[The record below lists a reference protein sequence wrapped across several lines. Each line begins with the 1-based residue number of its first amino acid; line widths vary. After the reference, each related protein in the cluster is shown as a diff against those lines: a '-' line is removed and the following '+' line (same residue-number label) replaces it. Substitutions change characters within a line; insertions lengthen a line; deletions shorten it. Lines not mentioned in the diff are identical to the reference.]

1 MNLLKLQD
9 QLKGM
14 PDAYLTQLVQQ
25 PDGQIPQFLVL
36 GELQRRKDMRDAA
49 QQAPQSTVAED
60 VVQEGLGALQPQQAP
75 VEEEPEQID
84 QGIAAI
90 PTQMEEAPAM
100 AGGGIIAFDKGGMAG
115 LPLSVTDPQNI
126 RGRAIEGYK
135 QALPAVIR
143 KLRSG
148 APLSETDRNV
158 LQVLQDAGELD
169 TGMFGATIP
178 ASAIPAPTAAPRTT
192 ATATPSALPGFS
204 EFVQQNENPL
214 YAAMQ
219 DQGMPA
225 AAPAPRSSLTPAAPK
240 GSAVQGLGLGS
251 LKWTDL
257 AFPEAEYAKLERP
270 TPSAEEETARFKAA
284 MGEDEGIASL
294 KEKLAKMEARAQG
307 EEERA
312 PWMALVRAGLATAA
326 GTSPFA
332 LSNIGA
338 GGLEGLKDYQ
348 ATRDRLERN
357 EEKRFDIQSRM
368 SQAQR
373 AEQVAA
379 VKFGED
385 SAQAKQARAD
395 QVQLAKLNKQL
406 DIQSTNLKG
415 KLDVQKANIDNLL
428 EGRKLDVQQEYYRGM
443 LNKPPAEVQ
452 LMEYLSDPRNVKAR
466 ELYGTRR
473 GGTLEDDYIK
483 AYSSYYKQT
492 TEMGEKPVPYET
504 FKAQFTGG
512 AGAPATLPPGVTV
525 KRN

>member
-14 PDAYLTQLVQQ
+14 PDAYLTKMVQQ
-25 PDGQIPQFLVL
+25 PDGNIPQFLVL
-36 GELQRRKDMRDAA
+36 GELQRRKDMREGAA
-49 QQAPQSTVAED
+49 QAPESSVAED
-60 VVQEGLGALQPQQAP
+60 MAQEGLGALQPQVAP
-75 VEEEPEQID
+75 EEAPMDEPEQID

-90 PTQMEEAPAM
+90 PTDMEEAPAM
-100 AGGGIIAFDKGGMAG
+100 AGGGIIAFDKGGDVPSMLMTGQEESKKSLWEQLKAK
-115 LPLSVTDPQNI
+115 
-126 RGRAIEGYK
+126 YK
-135 QALPAVIR
+135 
-143 KLRSG
+143 
-148 APLSETDRNV
+148 
-158 LQVLQDAGELD
+158 AGEISKTVLD
-169 TGMFGATIP
+169 NFIKANRSLMDIATYKP
-178 ASAIPAPTAAPRTT
+178 FAGGYVPTAADKAAPVPVAPTT
-192 ATATPSALPGFS
+192 ATPATPSALPGFD
-204 EFVQQNENPL
+204 EF
-214 YAAMQ
+214 MQ
-219 DQGMPA
+219 TQSATPA
-225 AAPAPRSSLTPAAPK
+225 APRSSLTPAAPK
-240 GSAVQGLGLGS
+240 GSTVQGLGLGS

-284 MGEDEGIASL
+284 VGEDEGLASL
-294 KEKLAKMEARAQG
+294 KDKLAKMEERAKG

-332 LSNIGA
+332 ITNIGA

-348 ATRDRLERN
+348 ASRDRLERN

-368 SQAQR
+368 AQAQR
-373 AEQVAA
+373 AEQLAA

-406 DIQSTNLKG
+406 EIQSANIKG

-428 EGRKLDVQQEYYRGM
+428 EGRKLDIQQEYYRR
-443 LNKPPAEVQ
+443 PPAEVQ
-452 LMEYLSDPRNVKAR
+452 LMQYLSDPKNVKAR
-466 ELYGTRR
+466 ELYGARR

-483 AYSSYYKQT
+483 AYSAYYKQT
-492 TEMGEKPVPYET
+492 TEMGEKPLPYET

-512 AGAPATLPPGVTV
+512 AGAPVTLPPGVTV

>member
-14 PDAYLTQLVQQ
+14 PDAYLTQMVQQ

-75 VEEEPEQID
+75 VEEESEQID

-100 AGGGIIAFDKGGMAG
+100 AGGGIIAFDKGGDVPSMLMTGQEESKKSLWEQLKAK
-115 LPLSVTDPQNI
+115 
-126 RGRAIEGYK
+126 YK
-135 QALPAVIR
+135 
-143 KLRSG
+143 
-148 APLSETDRNV
+148 
-158 LQVLQDAGELD
+158 AGEISKAVLD
-169 TGMFGATIP
+169 NFINANRALIDIATYKP
-178 ASAIPAPTAAPRTT
+178 FAGGYVPTAADKAAPIPVAPTT
-192 ATATPSALPGFS
+192 SPAPATSALPGFD
-204 EFVQQNENPL
+204 EFVQTQS
-214 YAAMQ
+214 
-219 DQGMPA
+219 
-225 AAPAPRSSLTPAAPK
+225 AAPVSVAPRSSLTPAAPK

-294 KEKLAKMEARAQG
+294 KEKLAKMEERAKG

-332 LSNIGA
+332 LTNIGA

-368 SQAQR
+368 SQAER
-373 AEQVAA
+373 AEKLAA

-452 LMEYLSDPRNVKAR
+452 LMEWLSDPKNRAIYQATVGATKTGAMTEKDILDSYDKAGG
-466 ELYGTRR
+466 YIGT
-473 GGTLEDDYIK
+473 GMSIQQ
-483 AYSSYYKQT
+483 YKQQLLGTGT
-492 TEMGEKPVPYET
+492 TDYTSKYGLTPRSK
-504 FKAQFTGG
+504 
-512 AGAPATLPPGVTV
+512 
-525 KRN
+525 

>member
-14 PDAYLTQLVQQ
+14 PDAYLTKMVQQ
-25 PDGQIPQFLVL
+25 PDGNIPQFLVL
-36 GELQRRKDMRDAA
+36 GELQRRKDMREGAA
-49 QQAPQSTVAED
+49 QAPESSVAED
-60 VVQEGLGALQPQQAP
+60 MVQEGLGALQPQAAP
-75 VEEEPEQID
+75 EEAPMEGPEQID

-90 PTQMEEAPAM
+90 PTQMQEAPAM
-100 AGGGIIAFDKGGMAG
+100 AGGGIVAFADGGMSS

-135 QALPAVIR
+135 QALPAVVR

-148 APLSETDRNV
+148 APLTETDKTV

-169 TGMFGATIP
+169 TGMFGATVP
-178 ASAIPAPTAAPRTT
+178 ASSVPAATAVPKTTAA
-192 ATATPSALPGFS
+192 PSALPGFS
-204 EFVQQNENPL
+204 EFMQQNKNPL
-214 YAAMQ
+214 YEAMQ
-219 DQGMPA
+219 EQGPSIPA
-225 AAPAPRSSLTPAAPK
+225 APKSSLTPAAPK
-240 GSAVQGLGLGS
+240 ASGIQGLGP
-251 LKWTDL
+251 LKWTDM

-270 TPSAEEETARFKAA
+270 VPSAEEETARFKAA
-284 MGEDEGIASL
+284 VGEDEGLAGL
-294 KEKLAKMEARAQG
+294 KGKLAKMEERAKG

-332 LSNIGA
+332 LTNIGA

-368 SQAQR
+368 AQAQR
-373 AEQVAA
+373 AEQLAA

-385 SAQAKQARAD
+385 SSQAKQARAD
-395 QVQLAKLNKQL
+395 QVQLTKLNKQL
-406 DIQSTNLKG
+406 EIQSANIKG
-415 KLDVQKANIDNLL
+415 KLDVQKANIDNEL
-428 EGRKLDVQQEYYRGM
+428 ENRKLNVQQEYYRGM
-443 LNKPPAEVQ
+443 INKPPAEVQ
-452 LMEYLSDPRNVKAR
+452 LMEYLSDPKNVKAR

-483 AYSSYYKQT
+483 AYTAYYKQT
-492 TEMGEKPVPYET
+492 VDMGGTPLPYES

-512 AGAPATLPPGVTV
+512 GGASVSLPPGVTV

>member
-14 PDAYLTQLVQQ
+14 PDAYLTQMVQQ
-25 PDGQIPQFLVL
+25 PDGNIPQFLVL
-36 GELQRRKDMRDAA
+36 GEIQRRKDMRDAA

-75 VEEEPEQID
+75 DEEEPEQID

-100 AGGGIIAFDKGGMAG
+100 AGGGIIAFDKGGMTG

-135 QALPAVIR
+135 QALPAVVR

-178 ASAIPAPTAAPRTT
+178 ASAVPTPTSVPRASAT
-192 ATATPSALPGFS
+192 ATAPSSLPGFN
-204 EFVQQNENPL
+204 EFLQQNENPL

-219 DQGMPA
+219 DQGTPVVA
-225 AAPAPRSSLTPAAPK
+225 TAPRSSLTPAAPK

-284 MGEDEGIASL
+284 MGEDEGLAGL
-294 KEKLAKMEARAQG
+294 KEKLAKMEERAKG

-348 ATRDRLERN
+348 STRDRLERN

-373 AEQVAA
+373 AEQAAA

-385 SAQAKQARAD
+385 SSQAKQARAD

-406 DIQSTNLKG
+406 DIQSANLKG

-452 LMEYLSDPRNVKAR
+452 LMEYLSDPKNLATYQATVGATKSGAIT
-466 ELYGTRR
+466 EKDL
-473 GGTLEDDYIK
+473 LASFIK
-483 AYSSYYKQT
+483 AGGELTTGMTYEKYKQKIL
-492 TEMGEKPVPYET
+492 G
-504 FKAQFTGG
+504 TGTPDYTSKYG
-512 AGAPATLPPGVTV
+512 LTP
-525 KRN
+525 KSN